1 MTPYGPVSVPGTSQ
15 QLGASLP
22 NNTNVLGASLPGS
35 TPNLLGGSIGSGSTP
50 VNSMP
55 GSTVPGSTPVNSN
68 MSNPLTNGSTPGI
81 TSN

>member
-35 TPNLLGGSIGSGSTP
+35 TPNLLGGSIGS
-50 VNSMP
+50 
-55 GSTVPGSTPVNSN
+55 TVPGSTPVNSN